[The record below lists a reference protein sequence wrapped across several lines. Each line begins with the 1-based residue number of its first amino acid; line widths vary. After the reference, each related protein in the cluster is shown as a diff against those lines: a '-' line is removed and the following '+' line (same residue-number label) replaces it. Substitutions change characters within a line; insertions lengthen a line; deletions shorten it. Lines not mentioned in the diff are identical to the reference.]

1 MKKLFMDQYL
11 QLLRKQWAKAG
22 IVPVENPDNERL
34 AEVKRL
40 GIVELDLDG
49 ESRYNST
56 TQVATYCTGSNQ
68 GARNILGSTVQ
79 QYKANFGFNM
89 LDSTMLKEVPR

>member
-22 IVPVENPDNERL
+22 IVPVENPDNENERL

-40 GIVELDLDG
+40 GIMELDLDD
-49 ESRYNST
+49 ESR
-56 TQVATYCTGSNQ
+56 
-68 GARNILGSTVQ
+68 
-79 QYKANFGFNM
+79 
-89 LDSTMLKEVPR
+89 